1 MTAISKNMY
10 NDKLDDTVNKYS
22 NKYHRTI
29 KMKVIDAKSN
39 THIDFEVENNVKDP
53 KFKVDDHMST

>member
-10 NDKLDDTVNKYS
+10 NDKLDDTFNKYS

-39 THIDFEVENNVKDP
+39 THTDFEVENNVKDP
-53 KFKVDDHMST
+53 KFKVDDHIST

>member
-10 NDKLDDTVNKYS
+10 NDKLDDTINKYS

-39 THIDFEVENNVKDP
+39 THIEFEVENNVKDP
-53 KFKVDDHMST
+53 KFKADDHMST